1 MRTLLLLTVLIGS
14 LFSGGN
20 LSGEN
25 VSNISAHAYL
35 VKSPLVEQVVW
46 VEEEIELIE
55 SEVAPEVVTYEEP
68 EIEEVDEVAEVIE
81 TEEVVETAET
91 EPTVDEKDVKIAEL
105 ENAITK
111 LEEEKAS
118 LEEKINGLLQ
128 QIEQLKLQVNQT
140 AQERETIRTE
150 KEALVIQLSK
160 KETDFENLWERN
172 KEQKEDVIADLI
184 DFYHGKVEIS
194 DQGLKEVEVPI
205 PL

>member
-20 LSGEN
+20 LSGKN

-81 TEEVVETAET
+81 TEEVVETKET
-91 EPTVDEKDVKIAEL
+91 ETYDLAHQKDVG
-105 ENAITK
+105 
-111 LEEEKAS
+111 EEEEVVPPEVSQTWYVEDTATLG
-118 LEEKINGLLQ
+118 LEMVLD
-128 QIEQLKLQVNQT
+128 T
-140 AQERETIRTE
+140 YT
-150 KEALVIQLSK
+150 LSDYHYFIIS
-160 KETDFENLWERN
+160 TPSNYVY
-172 KEQKEDVIADLI
+172 QY
-184 DFYHGKVEIS
+184 DFYVDSPDGGHANLLGIYQYDATGQRTFSLNSVTGSWE
-194 DQGLKEVEVPI
+194 
-205 PL
+205 

>member
-81 TEEVVETAET
+81 TEDVVETKET
-91 EPTVDEKDVKIAEL
+91 ETYDLAHQKDVG
-105 ENAITK
+105 
-111 LEEEKAS
+111 EEEEVVPPEVSQTWYVEDTATLG
-118 LEEKINGLLQ
+118 LEMVLD
-128 QIEQLKLQVNQT
+128 T
-140 AQERETIRTE
+140 YT
-150 KEALVIQLSK
+150 LSDYHYFIIS
-160 KETDFENLWERN
+160 TPSNYVY
-172 KEQKEDVIADLI
+172 QY
-184 DFYHGKVEIS
+184 DFYVDSPDGGHANLLGIYQYDATGQRTFSLNSVTGSWE
-194 DQGLKEVEVPI
+194 
-205 PL
+205 

>member
-81 TEEVVETAET
+81 TEEVVETKET
-91 EPTVDEKDVKIAEL
+91 ETYDLAHQKDVG
-105 ENAITK
+105 
-111 LEEEKAS
+111 EEEEVVPPEVSQTWYVEDTATLG
-118 LEEKINGLLQ
+118 LEMVLD
-128 QIEQLKLQVNQT
+128 T
-140 AQERETIRTE
+140 YT
-150 KEALVIQLSK
+150 LSDYHYFIIS
-160 KETDFENLWERN
+160 TPSNYVY
-172 KEQKEDVIADLI
+172 QY
-184 DFYHGKVEIS
+184 DFYVDSPDGGHANLLGIYQYDATGQRTFSLNSVTGSWE
-194 DQGLKEVEVPI
+194 
-205 PL
+205 

>member
-20 LSGEN
+20 LSGKN

-81 TEEVVETAET
+81 TEEVVETKET
-91 EPTVDEKDVKIAEL
+91 ETYDLAHQKDVG
-105 ENAITK
+105 
-111 LEEEKAS
+111 EEEVVPPEVS
-118 LEEKINGLLQ
+118 
-128 QIEQLKLQVNQT
+128 QT
-140 AQERETIRTE
+140 
-150 KEALVIQLSK
+150 
-160 KETDFENLWERN
+160 
-172 KEQKEDVIADLI
+172 
-184 DFYHGKVEIS
+184 
-194 DQGLKEVEVPI
+194 
-205 PL
+205 

>member
-25 VSNISAHAYL
+25 VFNISAHAYL

-81 TEEVVETAET
+81 TEEVVETKET
-91 EPTVDEKDVKIAEL
+91 ETYDLAHQKDVG
-105 ENAITK
+105 
-111 LEEEKAS
+111 EEEEVVPPEVSQTWYVEDTATLG
-118 LEEKINGLLQ
+118 LEMVLD
-128 QIEQLKLQVNQT
+128 T
-140 AQERETIRTE
+140 YT
-150 KEALVIQLSK
+150 LSDYHYFIIS
-160 KETDFENLWERN
+160 TPSNYVY
-172 KEQKEDVIADLI
+172 QY
-184 DFYHGKVEIS
+184 DFYVDSPDGGHANLLGIYQYDATGQRTFS
-194 DQGLKEVEVPI
+194 LKSVTGSWE
-205 PL
+205 